1 MSTTKLPDGVEVVP
15 KAGQDVA
22 RVVRFFAG
30 ILRKNEAFS
39 TAQTRPAII
48 NGLAGLVVR
57 EEDGAIDTLAF
68 AHRDGRIT
76 AIYATRNPDKLSH
89 VRF

>member
-1 MSTTKLPDGVEVVP
+1 MSHRRRH
-15 KAGQDVA
+15 A
-22 RVVRFFAG
+22 R
-30 ILRKNEAFS
+30 LRSRSGPSGPSA
-39 TAQTRPAII
+39 RD
-48 NGLAGLVVR
+48 

-76 AIYATRNPDKLSH
+76 AIHATRNPDKLQH

>member
-1 MSTTKLPDGVEVVP
+1 M
-15 KAGQDVA
+15 
-22 RVVRFFAG
+22 RFFAG

-39 TAQTRPAII
+39 SAQTRPAVV
-48 NGLAGLVVR
+48 NGLAGFVVR

-68 AHRDGRIT
+68 AHRDGCIT
-76 AIYATRNPDKLSH
+76 AIYATRNPDKLQH

>member
-1 MSTTKLPDGVEVVP
+1 MVSFRRISVVSILC
-15 KAGQDVA
+15 VA
-22 RVVRFFAG
+22 ACT
-30 ILRKNEAFS
+30 FS

-76 AIYATRNPDKLSH
+76 AIYATRNPDKLHH